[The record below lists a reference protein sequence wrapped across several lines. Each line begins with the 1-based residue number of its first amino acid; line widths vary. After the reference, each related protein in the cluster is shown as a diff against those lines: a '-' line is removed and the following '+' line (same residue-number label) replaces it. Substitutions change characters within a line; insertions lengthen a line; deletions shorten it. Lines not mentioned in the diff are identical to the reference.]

1 MSDRKEII
9 WFGSNTSTH
18 WDDAIAAG
26 AIAVENITAQAS
38 NHVRG
43 GDIPGDGHP
52 DLNGMIESIT
62 VKIQG
67 TKVPVDVVF
76 FASAGANDTNLD
88 DDTYIDHASFAS
100 SDFMTIAGETPDI
113 HRAAQTGLSIPYFD
127 NDKQKQFHVGIRNA
141 SGSTAL
147 GASNI
152 VVQFGWRQDLGE
164 S

>member
-1 MSDRKEII
+1 MSDRKEIV

-26 AIAVENITAQAS
+26 AVAIENITANTT

-43 GDIPGDGHP
+43 GDIPSDGHP

-67 TKVPVDVVF
+67 TKVPVDIMF
-76 FASAGANDTNLD
+76 FSRASGNTTNLD
-88 DDTYIDHASFAS
+88 TDTYIDHASFAV
-100 SDFMTIAGETPDI
+100 SDFQTIAGETPDI
-113 HRAAQTGLSIPYFD
+113 HRAAQTGIAIPY
-127 NDKQKQFHVGIRNA
+127 NSLDKRKQFHVGVKNA
-141 SGSTAL
+141 SGGTAL
-147 GASNI
+147 GGGNI